1 MSAPTRPAAHV
12 SRRPLL
18 RRAAGSVTLVPAAF
32 AALAACAGPGKESSP
47 TGPPR
52 PAGPLTGRLTF
63 WGITAVWGEM
73 SKGVG
78 GEQMAAFRA
87 RNPQLELEIADVVPG
102 GPTSVE
108 KLHTAAAAGT
118 MPDLY
123 MANRGYAAQ
132 LGAEAVSR
140 ALDPYLKGSPALPRD
155 DLWDSHVEDASWK
168 GQQFGVTHSS
178 GVWVLFLNRALWQE
192 AGLSDDRPP
201 KTWAELEQAARHTAR
216 VSGGVPERLGYHPTW
231 GNAGP
236 SFWLVH
242 YRQMGGD
249 YFTRDWKPAFAN
261 DDRAIQVLTW
271 MKGFVDRQ
279 GGPQALEEFRAQV
292 QTSAAGGPFASNR
305 IATLIDT
312 HANIAGLTAAVPQLA
327 FTVAALPLPPNGRPS
342 GWQGGADLHIGKE
355 SKAPEAA
362 WAVIEHLMAPERILS
377 FSLALSRI
385 PSRKSVGRSPG
396 YLDKSPHHQVLT
408 DVVASSHNVPIIP
421 GNAELAPII
430 MNVANDVIAGT
441 RGIREALQ
449 EAAQQTTVVVE
460 KWRRHLA

>member
-1 MSAPTRPAAHV
+1 MESTRHP
-12 SRRPLL
+12 SRRALL
-18 RRAAGSVTLVPAAF
+18 RGVASA
-32 AALAACAGPGKESSP
+32 AALSP
-47 TGPPR
+47 TALTSCTAPGQGGTSAAPPR
-52 PAGPLTGRLTF
+52 PAGPLTGKLTF

-78 GEQMAAFRA
+78 GEQMTAFRT
-87 RNPQLELEIADVVPG
+87 RHPQLEVEIADVVPG

-108 KLHTAAAAGT
+108 KLHTGAGAGT

-132 LGAEAVSR
+132 LGAQGISR
-140 ALDPYLKGSPALPRD
+140 ALDPYLKAFKALPRD
-155 DLWDSHVEDASWK
+155 DLWESHVEDASWK

-192 AGLSDDRPP
+192 AGLSADRPP
-201 KTWAELEQAARHTAR
+201 KTWAELEQAAQQTAR
-216 VSGGVPERLGYHPTW
+216 VPGGVPERVGYHPTW

-242 YRQMGGD
+242 YRQTGGD
-249 YFTRDWKPAFAN
+249 FFTKDWKPAFAT

-271 MKGFVDRQ
+271 MKGFVDRHQ
-279 GGPQALEEFRAQV
+279 GGPPALDEFRAQI
-292 QTSAAGGPFASNR
+292 QTSTARGGPFASNR

-312 HANIAGLTAAVPQLA
+312 HANIADLTSAVPNLG
-327 FTVAALPLPPNGRPS
+327 FTVAALPLPPNGKPS

-355 SKAPEAA
+355 SKAPDAS
-362 WAVIEHLMAPERILS
+362 WAVIEHLMAPENILS
-377 FSLALSRI
+377 FSLALSRV
-385 PSRKSVGRSPG
+385 PSRKSVGRSAG
-396 YLDKSPHHQVLT
+396 YLDKSPHHRVFT
-408 DVVASSHNVPIIP
+408 EVVASSHNVPIIP

-430 MNVANDVIAGT
+430 MNVTNDVIAGKK
-441 RGIREALQ
+441 GIREALQ
-449 EAAQQTTVVVE
+449 DAAQQTTVVVD